1 MALVGAAVLL
11 ALRYGPAA
19 LLPALPA
26 LALTAPFFDERP
38 RVALLGVGV
47 TAAIAAA
54 VWGLRR
60 DAWRP
65 VAASAAVAAGE
76 SLASALPVEAPLVDL
91 GGGDTAG

>member
-1 MALVGAAVLL
+1 VRSPRFSSWRSSATVLL

-54 VWGLRR
+54 AWGSDGMPAAPPPLLPPARASQMPFPSRR
-60 DAWRP
+60 R
-65 VAASAAVAAGE
+65 S
-76 SLASALPVEAPLVDL
+76 S
-91 GGGDTAG
+91 T